1 MLALEEF
8 LPQTAMSG
16 LTRLRDVVFNAH
28 VPTVHRVGMSTRELA
43 AHVFLGGSAV
53 RRGLNGL
60 RRTGLVTRLGAI
72 DDFHLTRDHFWI
84 RA

>member
-1 MLALEEF
+1 
-8 LPQTAMSG
+8 
-16 LTRLRDVVFNAH
+16 
-28 VPTVHRVGMSTRELA
+28 MSTRELA
-43 AHVFLGGSAV
+43 AHVYLGGSAV

-60 RRTGLVTRLGAI
+60 RRAGLVTRLGAI